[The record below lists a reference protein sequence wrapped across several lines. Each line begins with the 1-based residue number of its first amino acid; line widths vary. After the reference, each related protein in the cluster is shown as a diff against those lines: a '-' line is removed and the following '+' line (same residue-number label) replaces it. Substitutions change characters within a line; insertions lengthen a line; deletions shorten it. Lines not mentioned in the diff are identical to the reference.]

1 MSRCIDLR
9 WLGLVAVLA
18 LAACAAPRKAEPPP
32 ETPDAAAPVATK
44 APSPPQTEPPPPEPA
59 LWFDG
64 MEPSALPVT
73 PPDFWT
79 RLRQGLEFTSCAAE
93 DAQSKHWTR
102 RYAGYPARF
111 AKTLHEIAPLMH
123 YVAGE
128 LEAHDLP
135 LDFVFLPIVES
146 TYHPHRSRGE
156 RPAGIW
162 QLMPQTARGFGAPMR
177 PQYDGRLDYAQAT
190 HAAMRLLTH
199 LRAQFGDDW
208 KLVNMAFNAGEFRV
222 KNALKGAKGTR
233 LPEPRGLSPITIEH
247 FAKLRALGCLI
258 DDPARFQLELPAF
271 DDSRALAAVVL
282 PEPWPIEF
290 LAHLAGVGPRDL
302 QRWNPGLFGTHTPG
316 FPEYRLMLPRAA
328 SGALVAALEPLPRDQ
343 SARWQQVVIADP
355 AARNRAMA
363 DAGLAEALFA
373 GINRHGG
380 ERVWLPSGSGVP
392 KVLAT
397 AGYDPGA
404 IRHRVRPGDT
414 LWAIAKHYRLRVQQL
429 IDWNGLGR
437 KALIKPGQWLRLTA
451 PE

>member
-1 MSRCIDLR
+1 MFRSTDWR
-9 WLGLVAVLA
+9 WLGIVAAVL
-18 LAACAAPRKAEPPP
+18 LAACAAPRKTDTPP
-32 ETPDAAAPVATK
+32 EAPVAVTP
-44 APSPPQTEPPPPEPA
+44 APTRPVPPPVVEPEPPEPA
-59 LWFDG
+59 LWLDG
-64 MEPSALPVT
+64 MEPSLLAS

-79 RLRQGLEFTSCAAE
+79 RIRQGLQFTSCAAE
-93 DAQSKHWTR
+93 DTQSKHWTR
-102 RYAGYPARF
+102 RYAGYPERF
-111 AKTLHEIAPLMH
+111 AKTLDEIAPLMH

-128 LEAHDLP
+128 LEANDLP

-177 PQYDGRLDYAQAT
+177 PQYDGRLDYGQAT
-190 HAAMRLLTH
+190 FAAMRLLTH

-222 KNALKGAKGTR
+222 KNALKGAKGAR
-233 LPEPRGLSPITIEH
+233 LAEPRGLSPITIEH

-258 DDPARFQLELPAF
+258 DDPARFGLVLPPF
-271 DDSRALAAVVL
+271 DDSRALAAVPL

-290 LAHLAGVGPRDL
+290 LAHLAGVGARDL

-316 FPEYRLMLPRAA
+316 FPEHRLLLPRSA
-328 SGALVAALEPLPRDQ
+328 STTLLAALEPLPRDH
-343 SARWQQVVIADP
+343 SARWQQVVLADP
-355 AARNRAMA
+355 EARAKAAA
-363 DAGLAEALFA
+363 DAGLAETLFA
-373 GINRHGG
+373 GINRQGG
-380 ERVWLPSGSGVP
+380 DRVWLPSGSGVP

-397 AGYDPGA
+397 SGYDPGA
-404 IRHRVRPGDT
+404 VRHRVRPGDT
-414 LWAIAKHYRLRVQQL
+414 LWAIAKHYRLRVQQ
-429 IDWNGLGR
+429 IIEWNGLGR